1 MRPTATTPSALE
13 QPLNSLL
20 GTQSNVRILRVLTRT
35 EVPLGKSEVARRA
48 ELNDSGVRR
57 ALKALMRFGIVESA
71 SGGVQTVGLRG
82 EHYLADALR
91 ELFDAERRSY
101 QLVIDALRRASS
113 EVTPPPLSAW
123 VEGATDYGADSGT
136 LVLSVVV
143 EAHRAA
149 AAAEQ
154 LTDGIR
160 ELLREFEL
168 RVSPRVLTR
177 ADVAAGVGTSDGA
190 DLILLVGPHPD
201 DLVSDSGR
209 SEPAEENAG
218 GHARH
223 DARQLRLATALAQRL
238 LDDPELIER
247 TIRYLVA
254 QTTPD
259 TPATDPGREW
269 LDILEH
275 ESPAAVRRLLLDPGE
290 TATRLRQSLP
300 FTDVLSDA
308 EREALE
314 REARNNDEE

>member
-20 GTQSNVRILRVLTRT
+20 GTETNVRILRVLTRT

-57 ALKALMRFGIVESA
+57 ALGALMRFGIVDAA
-71 SGGVQTVGLRG
+71 SGGVQTVVLRG
-82 EHYLADALR
+82 EHYLAEALR

-101 QLVIDALRRASS
+101 QRVVDALRRASS
-113 EVTPPPLSAW
+113 EVVPPPLSAW
-123 VEGATDYGADSGT
+123 VEGAADYGADSGT
-136 LVLSVVV
+136 LVLTVVV

-149 AAAEQ
+149 AATEQ

-160 ELLREFEL
+160 ELLREFDL

-177 ADVAAGVGTSDGA
+177 ADVTAGVGWSDGA
-190 DLILLVGPHPD
+190 DLILLVGPYPD
-201 DLVSDSGR
+201 DLISDIGR
-209 SEPAEENAG
+209 SEPAEGNAG
-218 GHARH
+218 GHVRH
-223 DARQLRLATALAQRL
+223 DTRQLRVATALAGRL

-247 TIRYLVA
+247 TIGHLAA

-259 TPATDPGREW
+259 TPATDPRREW

-275 ESPAAVRRLLLDPGE
+275 ESPAAVRRLLVDPGE

-308 EREALE
+308 EREELM
-314 REARNNDEE
+314 REARNDEE